1 MNRDEYDFLKLLSEV
16 DERLVC
22 EAGEMR
28 KTKTHPTEKSSLIW
42 ELKVACAVLFI
53 LAGSMAV
60 FHTDVEAAFQ
70 KMVTMI
76 SEILGIEEDI
86 SSFADVKGIP
96 ISQNGLTL
104 TLEEVVLD
112 KNQLF
117 MLLSQ
122 KFESDDAKVDTVL
135 LQEVRINR
143 VPLDILNEYITDA
156 TLEEP
161 IHNYLLSYYLEDSVV
176 PEGNVEM
183 DAMFTVSNAD
193 NGSEIGKY
201 HFTFHTTPEELE
213 EKTVRIPMNQNIV
226 IAEDSELKL
235 SEITVNCI
243 ESTIVGN
250 CDKLPMS
257 AEYYLKGQDDYG
269 NEVTYRLLSYENP
282 KAVFVKETD
291 CHIAPDAEE
300 LELQLYR
307 HSWGEPDSASE
318 EGEFIIGGSIDD
330 DVSEMEPIG
339 DSFIVNIRKNE
350 AGKNNKTE

>member
-28 KTKTHPTEKSSLIW
+28 KIHPNEKSSLSR
-42 ELKVACAVLFI
+42 ELKAACAAFFI

-60 FHTDVEAAFQ
+60 FHTEVEAAFQ

-76 SEILGIEEDI
+76 SEMLGIEEDL

-112 KNQLF
+112 KNQF
-117 MLLSQ
+117 FILLSQ
-122 KFESDDAKVDTVL
+122 KFESDDAQVDTVL
-135 LQEVRINR
+135 LQEVKING
-143 VPLDILNEYITDA
+143 VPLDTLNEYITDA
-156 TLEEP
+156 TLDEP
-161 IHNYLLSYYLEDSVV
+161 IHNYLLSYYLDDSIV
-176 PEGNVEM
+176 PEGNVEI
-183 DAMFTVSNAD
+183 DALFTLKNAD
-193 NGSEIGKY
+193 NGSKIGKY
-201 HFTFHTTPEELE
+201 HFAFHTTPEELE

-226 IAEDSELKL
+226 ITEDSELKL
-235 SEITVNCI
+235 SEITFNCI

-250 CDKLPMS
+250 CDKLPMG

-282 KAVFVKETD
+282 KVVFVKETD
-291 CHIAPDAEE
+291 CHIAPDAEK

-307 HSWGEPDSASE
+307 HSWGEPDNASE
-318 EGEFIIGGSIDD
+318 EGDFIVGGSIDD
-330 DVSEMEPIG
+330 DVSEMEPIE